1 MIAKLKF
8 WKMRNEKFML
18 FFFIALLA
26 ACSKEPEMSDKEKDE
41 KIILS
46 ITEQSTR
53 SLAKDLAV
61 THPKHSEEFY
71 FDKLV
76 AIVKDCTKKADL
88 TACINSE
95 VERLKLRSL

>member
-1 MIAKLKF
+1 MTI
-8 WKMRNEKFML
+8 EKFTIL
-18 FFFIALLA
+18 CIIALLA

-46 ITEQSTR
+46 ITEKSAR
-53 SLAKDLAV
+53 SLAKELAV
-61 THPKHSEEFY
+61 THPKNSENFY
-71 FDKLV
+71 FDKIV
-76 AIVKDCTKKADL
+76 AIVKDCTKKAEL